1 MIQRAVEESPQG
13 FQSMGLSRGMLGALH
28 RVKYTTPSPIQAEL
42 IPEALEGRD
51 VIGQA
56 KTGTGKTAAF
66 AIPLIEM
73 LEARGHG
80 PQGIILAPTRELVQ
94 QIVVEMQKLA
104 HGQDVAICGIY
115 GGEPIEKQLRALE
128 RGVDIV
134 VGTPGRVLDHIE
146 RRTLYLGEIMHV
158 VLDEADRMLDIG
170 FRPDIERILRK
181 VPDPHQTLLLS
192 ATISA
197 EIRTL
202 ARRYMFEPVE
212 MNLSKDEPSVESI
225 KQYYITVEHDRK
237 YRLAGPPARPRPPP
251 PVHRLHPDQAG
262 RRQAGRSLRGRVAG
276 VATIHGDL
284 TQSVR
289 NRVMQG
295 FRNGTI
301 PVLVATDVVGRG
313 IDVNDISH
321 VINFDIPDDPE
332 NYVHRIGRTGRMG
345 KDGIAYLFVCPDQG
359 EPLTAIENLINKSIP
374 TLPLDGFVAY
384 RREQNRA
391 NPRSASCTAP
401 PRRGPPATLAE
412 RGVRGDPATSMP
424 DGRQDAIGPR
434 LKGPVADR
442 LPWTSTDPG
451 APRRS
456 LRGSP
461 GPRSP
466 GRPRPAHCRLRR
478 SPDRTVRSTLRP
490 LGRSSRRRSAGPG
503 PCRPRA
509 G

>member
-1 MIQRAVEESPQG
+1 
-13 FQSMGLSRGMLGALH
+13 MGLSRGMLEALR

-42 IPEALEGRD
+42 IPDALEGRD

-104 HGQDVAICGIY
+104 HGQDVSICGIY

-170 FRPDIERILRK
+170 FRPDIERVLRK

-192 ATISA
+192 ATISP

-212 MNLSKDEPSVESI
+212 LNLSRDEPSVESI
-225 KQYYITVEHDRK
+225 KQYYVTVEHDRK
-237 YRLAGPPARPRPPP
+237 YDLLIHLLERDHPRQCIVFTRTKRGADKLA
-251 PVHRLHPDQAG
+251 DK
-262 RRQAGRSLRGRVAG
+262 LRGRVAG

-284 TQSVR
+284 TQAVR

-295 FRNGTI
+295 FRSGAI

-321 VINFDIPDDPE
+321 VVNFDIPDDAE

-384 RREQNRA
+384 RRESRRESSFREIYST
-391 NPRSASCTAP
+391 PRSNSSSYA
-401 PRRGPPATLAE
+401 
-412 RGVRGDPATSMP
+412 
-424 DGRQDAIGPR
+424 
-434 LKGPVADR
+434 
-442 LPWTSTDPG
+442 
-451 APRRS
+451 RS
-456 LRGSP
+456 
-461 GPRSP
+461 
-466 GRPRPAHCRLRR
+466 
-478 SPDRTVRSTLRP
+478 
-490 LGRSSRRRSAGPG
+490 
-503 PCRPRA
+503 
-509 G
+509 